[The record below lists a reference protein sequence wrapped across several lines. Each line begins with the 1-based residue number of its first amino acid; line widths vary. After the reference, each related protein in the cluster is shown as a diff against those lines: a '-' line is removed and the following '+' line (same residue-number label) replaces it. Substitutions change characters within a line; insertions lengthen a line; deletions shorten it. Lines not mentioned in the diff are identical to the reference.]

1 MEIVEND
8 IMKAASLLGQLLV
21 DPHLRRQVYHRHPNF
36 ALPGCLYS
44 LGDVPRVTGGEAA
57 HNDDH
62 LPASMGRHVL
72 QRGEDEFKGVLEGRL
87 SAALARCEAFQ
98 DLFNQL
104 RGATLPSFTV
114 TSVCFLGLPVISDT
128 FSARL
133 LLVVTIPSW

>member
-57 HNDDH
+57 HDDDH
-62 LPASMGRHVL
+62 LPAGMGWHVL
-72 QRGEDEFKGVLEGRL
+72 QRGEDEFKRVLEGRL
-87 SAALARCEAFQ
+87 SAALARGEAFQ
-98 DLFNQL
+98 DLFIQLEEVHHLNQVSQL
-104 RGATLPSFTV
+104 NDLCVLPRVASH
-114 TSVCFLGLPVISDT
+114 L
-128 FSARL
+128 
-133 LLVVTIPSW
+133 